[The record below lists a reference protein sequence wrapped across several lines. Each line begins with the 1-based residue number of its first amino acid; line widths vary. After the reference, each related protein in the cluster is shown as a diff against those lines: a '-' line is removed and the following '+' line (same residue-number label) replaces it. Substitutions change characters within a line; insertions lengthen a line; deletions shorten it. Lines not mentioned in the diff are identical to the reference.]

1 MKVCILGN
9 SLSSLALA
17 KALVNQKIYVDIFIR
32 KKGKKINHTR
42 TLGISKSNIDFFIE
56 HIIDVKK
63 ITWKIRKIEIFTDNL
78 KKEKLINFENN
89 NKELFSIIKNYKLFE
104 LLEKNLSSNKYLK
117 KIYKNNPLSYLNDYD
132 LVINTENSNQINN
145 KFFNKKI
152 IKKYNSIAHT
162 TIIKHKNIS
171 NDTATQIFTKYGP
184 IAFLPIS
191 NSETSIVYSI
201 HNSQNKFNVNDLIQK
216 YNFQYEIKK
225 IEKIESVELKS
236 FSLRSYYHANIL
248 AFGDLLHRIHPLA
261 GQGFNMTIRDIKILL
276 DIIKERLNLGL
287 PLDNTICLQFEK
299 KLKHKNYIF
308 SNGIDLIHELFNFER
323 KLKSNILS
331 KSIKI
336 LSNNS
341 SINKFFTNVA
351 DRGILF

>member
-42 TLGISKSNIDFFIE
+42 TLGISKSNIDFFIK

-117 KIYKNNPLSYLNDYD
+117 KIYKNNPLPYLKDYD
-132 LVINTENSNQINN
+132 LVINTDNLNQINN

-152 IKKYNSIAHT
+152 IKKYNSYAYT

-171 NDTATQIFTKYGP
+171 NDIATQIFTKYGP

-201 HNSQNKFNVNDLIQK
+201 HNSQNKFNINDLIRK

-236 FSLRSYYHANIL
+236 FSLRSYYHSNIL

-331 KSIKI
+331 RSIKV